1 MACPLRRTGA
11 VSEDLKSES
20 DVEVNYQD
28 YLKVQQLLNLQQ
40 PRSAMLGKNGAV
52 HDEHLFIVIHQVYE
66 LWFKQILHE
75 LDSVME
81 ILSTKVLQENQMLII
96 NSRVTRITVIL
107 KILVEQ
113 VKVLETMTPLDFLEF
128 RHLLV
133 PASGYQSLQFRLLE
147 VKLGVPE
154 ANRVNYGSET
164 FR

>member
-81 ILSTKVLQENQMLII
+81 ILSTKV
-96 NSRVTRITVIL
+96 T
-107 KILVEQ
+107 ILVYTYLHS
-113 VKVLETMTPLDFLEF
+113 VL
-128 RHLLV
+128 
-133 PASGYQSLQFRLLE
+133 QCKRL
-147 VKLGVPE
+147 
-154 ANRVNYGSET
+154 Y
-164 FR
+164 

>member
-1 MACPLRRTGA
+1 
-11 VSEDLKSES
+11 
-20 DVEVNYQD
+20 
-28 YLKVQQLLNLQQ
+28 
-40 PRSAMLGKNGAV
+40 
-52 HDEHLFIVIHQVYE
+52 
-66 LWFKQILHE
+66 
-75 LDSVME
+75 ME